1 MADDRVY
8 ARHDLGVCSLVEPES
23 VGPAGQRF
31 FRIRAAG
38 ERGSALLWLE
48 KEELRELAE
57 AVKRIL
63 GASVRS
69 TGEPVA
75 SAAPNDRADFNHKVT
90 ALSIGHDRESGR
102 YMILAHCSDEEGDA
116 IAMWMERDA
125 LDWLADRALEVC
137 DAGRPRCVFC
147 GAPLNDSAR
156 HACPRSN

>member
-63 GASVRS
+63 GASVRA

-90 ALSIGHDRESGR
+90 ALSIGHDRDSGR

-116 IAMWMERDA
+116 IAMWMERDV

-137 DAGRPRCVFC
+137 DAGRPRCAFC
-147 GAPLNDSAR
+147 GAPLSDSAR

>member
-63 GASVRS
+63 GASVRA

-147 GAPLNDSAR
+147 GAPLNDAAR